1 MIILFH
7 ANDQTCWNIPSS
19 IKDNNSILNYI
30 RGFFLVNN
38 SVTVL
43 ARNSKTNESSLSLL
57 QNYFAS
63 IQPCSLIHC
72 TDWRSFQLKLIDRL
86 CRLRVPNKF
95 LILQSW
101 NRKKIEY

>member
-19 IKDNNSILNYI
+19 IKDNNCILNYI

-38 SVTVL
+38 SVTIL

-57 QNYFAS
+57 QNYFAWF
-63 IQPCSLIHC
+63 QPSSR
-72 TDWRSFQLKLIDRL
+72 T
-86 CRLRVPNKF
+86 
-95 LILQSW
+95 
-101 NRKKIEY
+101 